1 MGPEI
6 VEQTTDKI
14 RIIRARMKAAQ
25 DRQKSYADKRRR
37 DLEFSVGDHVWL
49 RVMPM
54 KGVRRFGVS
63 GKLSPR
69 YIGPFEILER
79 VGSLAYRLAL
89 PPQLS
94 GVHNVF
100 HVSMLRRY
108 VPDPQHV
115 VDYQAIEIRED
126 ATYEERPIGILE
138 RKESTTEPVDSFCKG
153 SVAASFFRRGYLG
166 TGG

>member
-1 MGPEI
+1 
-6 VEQTTDKI
+6 
-14 RIIRARMKAAQ
+14 
-25 DRQKSYADKRRR
+25 
-37 DLEFSVGDHVWL
+37 
-49 RVMPM
+49 M

-63 GKLSPR
+63 GKLNSR

-100 HVSMLRRY
+100 HVLMLRKY

-115 VDYQAIEIRED
+115 IDYQAIEIRED
-126 ATYEERPIGILE
+126 ATYKERPIGILE

-166 TGG
+166 T